1 VAKLKK
7 TDLFTT
13 TQPRS
18 ETPLE
23 KTIRASREITD
34 AEAKEREEKTARL
47 RKARHDSEA
56 GDT

>member
-1 VAKLKK
+1 MVKLKK
-7 TDLFTT
+7 TDVFATA
-13 TQPRS
+13 QPRS

-23 KTIRASREITD
+23 RTIRASKEISD

>member
-1 VAKLKK
+1 MGKLKK
-7 TDLFTT
+7 TDVLTT
-13 TQPRS
+13 AQPRS

-23 KTIRASREITD
+23 RTIRASKEITD

-47 RKARHDSEA
+47 RMARHDSEA

>member
-1 VAKLKK
+1 MAKLKK
-7 TDLFTT
+7 TDVFTT
-13 TQPRS
+13 AQPRS

-23 KTIRASREITD
+23 RTIRASKEITD
-34 AEAKEREEKTARL
+34 TQAKEREEKTARL